1 MADAAE
7 GSVRQSHRS
16 FMALH
21 RRNVAIAERASER
34 AMTRTPQRRAD
45 VHVHPEYWQESEQHR
60 FEDRIGS
67 ELSGI
72 RQEVGKLRN
81 QVTMIIGAIGI
92 LAFLLP
98 IIAPFIRS
106 VLQISP

>member
-1 MADAAE
+1 MDAAE
-7 GSVRQSHRS
+7 DSVRQPDRS
-16 FMALH
+16 VLALH
-21 RRNVAIAERASER
+21 PGNSAIASRAAERAVN
-34 AMTRTPQRRAD
+34 TPRRRAED
-45 VHVHPEYWQESEQHR
+45 HVHPEYWEQTDQHR

-67 ELSGI
+67 ELNGI
-72 RQEVGKLRN
+72 RQEVGKLRQ

-106 VLQISP
+106 VLQITP